1 MRCSGS
7 KIITCYRVSCLR
19 ERETKPQPND
29 MLKIGYCLFVLSF
42 NIYSGHF
49 LCFSMLS
56 AYAGVNSVDNGLHQP
71 DVMRKL
77 VALKK
82 KTMDMTFHLL
92 NQFSTKACTR
102 SDSDLKIKINNNQC
116 GNSINSM

>member
-1 MRCSGS
+1 M
-7 KIITCYRVSCLR
+7 
-19 ERETKPQPND
+19 
-29 MLKIGYCLFVLSF
+29 
-42 NIYSGHF
+42 
-49 LCFSMLS
+49 
-56 AYAGVNSVDNGLHQP
+56 NSVDNGLHQP

-77 VALKK
+77 VALNKK

-116 GNSINSM
+116 GNSINSKQLHIRKKNNNNKKPHLRNSVYTVRAQRQIVENKLKSDFSKMI